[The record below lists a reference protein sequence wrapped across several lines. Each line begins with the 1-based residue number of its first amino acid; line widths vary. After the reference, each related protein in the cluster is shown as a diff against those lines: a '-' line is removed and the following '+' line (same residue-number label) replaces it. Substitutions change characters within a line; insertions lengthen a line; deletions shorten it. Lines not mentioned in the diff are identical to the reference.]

1 MVNLLLSCYL
11 RLISVLATEWGP
23 VILVFLGLSL
33 VSLIMGSIMFIGGI
47 LSMSTVL
54 RIRIRLCL
62 MGQGLAR
69 ILQRWSATIPI
80 PVIRHKLLLL
90 FLQMQISLW
99 MRGIILSG
107 LI

>member
-11 RLISVLATEWGP
+11 RLISVLATGWGP
-23 VILVFLGLSL
+23 VIFLFLGLLLASYL
-33 VSLIMGSIMFIGGI
+33 MVSAMFTGGI
-47 LSMSTVL
+47 LNTSTVL

-80 PVIRHKLLLL
+80 PAIRHKLLLL
-90 FLQMQISLW
+90 FLQMQISFW